1 MERNGNAALEHVL
14 QQSDGLQADRFPSRV
29 RPGDDEQSAVA
40 VEREVKGNDLFAGF
54 AVGEEKEGVYGLLPV
69 DQRFIFRPRDN
80 GADAFGEAGFGTNE
94 VDDGK
99 EFVGLDD
106 VRHEGADH
114 VGESGQDADDLASLL
129 GLEFADAVVGFDD
142 GFGLN
147 VDRLTG
153 GRFVVHDAAD
163 ASLEGGGYGD
173 DESAVA
179 EGGRRVAIHPAFS
192 LRRAEDG
199 L

>member
-1 MERNGNAALEHVL
+1 M
-14 QQSDGLQADRFPSRV
+14 
-29 RPGDDEQSAVA
+29 
-40 VEREVKGNDLFAGF
+40 
-54 AVGEEKEGVYGLLPV
+54 YGLLPV
-69 DQRFIFRPRDN
+69 DQRFIFGPCDN
-80 GADAFGEAGFGTNE
+80 AANAFGEAGFGANE

-99 EFVGLDD
+99 ELVGLDD
-106 VRHEGADH
+106 VWHEGAEH
-114 VGESGQDADDLASLL
+114 VGESSEDADDLASLL

-142 GFGLN
+142 GFGLD
-147 VDRLTG
+147 VDRLAG

-173 DESAVA
+173 DKSAVA
-179 EGGRRVAIHPAFS
+179 HGGRRVAIHPAFS